1 MHKQP
6 APIFPKCRLL
16 FPFGVLIRIAY
27 FFGSDK
33 KSLHIKS
40 IIGLC
45 TAFPK
50 HCAADIGAGRKED
63 LLNNHV
69 SFKLAGGHT
78 KCRLLRVLIWTNS
91 PKNNENIKIAKQIL
105 HEMSN
110 KSKIQFLYV

>member
-1 MHKQP
+1 MQKQP
-6 APIFPKCRLL
+6 APMFLKCRLL
-16 FPFGVLIRIAY
+16 FRLDILIRIAY

-50 HCAADIGAGRKED
+50 RCAADIGAGQKED

-78 KCRLLRVLIWTNS
+78 KCRLLCVLI
-91 PKNNENIKIAKQIL
+91 
-105 HEMSN
+105 
-110 KSKIQFLYV
+110 

>member
-1 MHKQP
+1 MQKQP
-6 APIFPKCRLL
+6 APMFLKCRLL
-16 FPFGVLIRIAY
+16 FRLDVLIRIAY

-78 KCRLLRVLIWTNS
+78 KCRLLRVSIWTNS
-91 PKNNENIKIAKQIL
+91 LKNNENIKIAKRIL

>member
-1 MHKQP
+1 MQKQP

-16 FPFGVLIRIAY
+16 FLFGVLIRVAY
-27 FFGSDK
+27 FFSMDK
-33 KSLHIKS
+33 KSLHIKP

-45 TAFPK
+45 TVFPK

-69 SFKLAGGHT
+69 SFKLAGGHI
-78 KCRLLRVLIWTNS
+78 KCRLLCVLIWTNS
-91 PKNNENIKIAKQIL
+91 PKNNKNIETSKQIL